1 MKVRKIA
8 GKNYTPYKVTEKFD
22 VIGKKDVLQE
32 NNTS

>member
-1 MKVRKIA
+1 MKLRKIA

-22 VIGKKDVLQE
+22 VIGEEDLIQE